1 MLSRFPWGKLKD
13 LNMWKKAFSLSH
25 LIFKNSKMSPT
36 NLFQMIILN
45 ADLYYLTSSAS
56 SIGICLN
63 TLKEDCGVWLWIC
76 PLFWDCFI
84 LIMNLLCP
92 HPLPQFTLWRDVYQ
106 WAHRWDQE
114 PQGLNPAATQNF
126 ENSCPHSNWFLFRRP
141 SPSEGAQEPGFLPQ
155 DMVCVNVLLF
165 HNRTRKWV
173 LTMQQARVLPSGICK
188 AHDIK
193 FAWF

>member
-84 LIMNLLCP
+84 LIMNLLCL

-114 PQGLNPAATQNF
+114 PQGLILLPPRTLKTVAHIQTDF
-126 ENSCPHSNWFLFRRP
+126 Y
-141 SPSEGAQEPGFLPQ
+141 SE
-155 DMVCVNVLLF
+155 D
-165 HNRTRKWV
+165 
-173 LTMQQARVLPSGICK
+173 QAHLRVLRNQAFFHRIWSV
-188 AHDIK
+188 
-193 FAWF
+193 